1 MIFADKLI
9 QLRKKSGWS
18 QEELAQ
24 QMNVSRQSVSKWE
37 GAQSVPDLDK
47 ILKLSQLFGV
57 TTDYLLKDEIGET
70 ETVSQTQEQS
80 ALRRVSME
88 EADAFLRVKAE
99 TAPAVAWG
107 VCLCILSPICLLL
120 LGAISEIPSYGIS
133 KNLAGGLGMIILLL
147 MVAAAVAVFIW
158 VGSKTERFSYL
169 EKEIFETEYGV
180 EGMVRQRREEY
191 RDSYTKSIIL
201 GTILCVLAL
210 VPIFVG
216 VCIHED
222 NDLFMVEMLCMGFA
236 LVAFGVLLM
245 VRKGILWECFHK
257 LLQEGEYSP
266 FYKKQK
272 ISLLSSCYWLLVTA
286 VFLAYSF
293 YTMNWHRSW
302 IIWPVAGVIYQAALA
317 AYRAFSVE

>member
-57 TTDYLLKDEIGET
+57 TTDYLLKDEQEEPGQAA
-70 ETVSQTQEQS
+70 QTDE
-80 ALRRVSME
+80 ACACRRVTME
-88 EADAFLRVKAE
+88 EADAFLRIKAE
-99 TAPAVAWG
+99 TAPAFAWG

-120 LGAISEIPSYGIS
+120 LAAFSEVRGIPE
-133 KNLAGGLGMIILLL
+133 NLAAGLGMIILLL

-158 VGSKTERFSYL
+158 VGSKTDGFSYL

-180 EGMVRQRREEY
+180 DGMVRQRREEY
-191 RDSYTKSIIL
+191 RGSFTRNIIL
-201 GTILCVLAL
+201 GTTLCVLAVL
-210 VPIFVG
+210 PLFVG
-216 VCIHED
+216 VCLDE
-222 NDLFMVEMLCMGFA
+222 NDDVFMVEMLCIGIG
-236 LVAFGVLLM
+236 LVAFGVMLM
-245 VRKGILWECFHK
+245 VRKGVLWESFHK

-266 FYKKQK
+266 FHKKQNV
-272 ISLLSSCYWLLVTA
+272 SLLSSCYWLVVTA
-286 VFLAYSF
+286 IFLGYSF
-293 YTMNWHRSW
+293 YTMDWGYSW
-302 IIWPVAGVIYQAALA
+302 IIWPVAGVIYPAALA
-317 AYRAFSVE
+317 AYRAFSKE